1 MVASRTVGVVLAGGV
16 GTRMSGTVPKQL
28 LEIGGRPVISHTIAA
43 FDRSP
48 VIDDVLVV
56 ITPGHRAAVE
66 TIVAEESFA
75 KVRRVLDGGATRGD
89 STWNALEALGDSD
102 CDVLLHDAA
111 RPLVPDQVLRAC
123 VEALERFE
131 AVAAVVPATDTVVAL
146 DGDVVVDIPDRS
158 RLAQSQTP
166 QGFRLATIRRAYEL
180 ARADPGFTATDDCGV
195 VRRYLPDVAI
205 HVVPGSPRNLKIT
218 TPLDLA
224 LADLLLRRQPD

>member
-16 GTRMSGTVPKQL
+16 GTRMGGTVPKQL

>member
-1 MVASRTVGVVLAGGV
+1 MG
-16 GTRMSGTVPKQL
+16 GTVPKQL

-75 KVRRVLDGGATRGD
+75 KVRRVLDGGATRSD

>member
-75 KVRRVLDGGATRGD
+75 KVRRVLDGGATRSD